1 MWCCAHRCSV
11 DFVLCIPSYLDANSS
26 YLTGSLYFHIVRVD
40 PHFGNRGGMS
50 TCLRKCNSRK
60 YKSATEYNS
69 QAVKIMIDT
78 NWLIDVR
85 SPDATLQTWRADK
98 SRAIVSQKI
107 QRRRMQQPRG
117 LTDD

>member
-1 MWCCAHRCSV
+1 MRV
-11 DFVLCIPSYLDANSS
+11 DFVLCIPSYPDANCSH
-26 YLTGSLYFHIVRVD
+26 LTGCLYFHIVRVD

-69 QAVKIMIDT
+69 QAVIMIDT
-78 NWLIDVR
+78 NELIDVEN
-85 SPDATLQTWRADK
+85 PDATLQTWRADK